1 MSVATPVVDGDRL
14 LLSQFY
20 RGSLLLEL
28 DSAKPAARRLW
39 AGAARSEM
47 PGHTDGL
54 HALITTPILEGSTI
68 YGVCSY
74 GELRGLDAATG
85 KRLWESSAMTRQGRW
100 GSAFMV
106 KNGDRWFVN
115 NDAGDL
121 LIVRFARDGYHEI
134 DRTRLIEPTTNA
146 GFGPGRVFDALVNWS
161 HPAYANRH
169 VVARNDK
176 EILRASLAR

>member
-1 MSVATPVVDGDRL
+1 
-14 LLSQFY
+14 
-20 RGSLLLEL
+20 
-28 DSAKPAARRLW
+28 
-39 AGAARSEM
+39 M

-54 HALITTPILEGSTI
+54 HSLITTPILDGDTI

-74 GELRGLDAATG
+74 GELRALDALTG
-85 KRLWESSAMTRQGRW
+85 KRLWESAAMTRQGRW

-115 NDAGDL
+115 NDLGDL
-121 LIVRFARDGYHEI
+121 LIVRFGRDGYHEI
-134 DRTRLIEPTTNA
+134 DRTRLIEPTSNA
-146 GFGPGRVFDALVNWS
+146 GFGPGRVFDAMVNWS

-169 VVARNDK
+169 VIARNDK